1 MKLSTFDALKRIQ
14 SKNAVQYVHMEG
26 EILKKYHQVLL
37 EMASDII
44 SVCEKEKIV
53 YQLSGGTALGAVRHK
68 GFIPWDDDLDINIL
82 GSQCDEFI
90 EKFEKDFGDKYWVN
104 TVKTPGY
111 FSIVGSIKMK
121 GTVSRGFEDSN
132 DEKCGIGIDLF
143 RIENTFDNSI
153 LRFFHGVLCM
163 GFGFL
168 LSCRNFYEKR
178 KLMMEL
184 ANDDKALKKVFRIK
198 INIGRLL
205 SLISLKH
212 CLITTQ
218 KCYGMCKNNKSKYV
232 TIPAGR
238 KHFFGEL
245 YKRDGMENTIKVSF
259 EGHNWEIAK
268 NYNDY
273 LTKLYGNYME
283 IPSEENR
290 ETHFRVELKFPD
302 EKKHK

>member
-14 SKNAVQYVHMEG
+14 SKNAVQYVCMEG
-26 EILKKYHQVLL
+26 EILKKYHQILL
-37 EMASDII
+37 EIASDII

-238 KHFFGEL
+238 KHFLESYTNEMAWKIPLKYRLKDIIG
-245 YKRDGMENTIKVSF
+245 KSPKIITIISQSF
-259 EGHNWEIAK
+259 MVIIWKSLLRKI
-268 NYNDY
+268 
-273 LTKLYGNYME
+273 
-283 IPSEENR
+283 
-290 ETHFRVELKFPD
+290 
-302 EKKHK
+302 EKHIFE

>member
-1 MKLSTFDALKRIQ
+1 
-14 SKNAVQYVHMEG
+14 
-26 EILKKYHQVLL
+26 
-37 EMASDII
+37 
-44 SVCEKEKIV
+44 
-53 YQLSGGTALGAVRHK
+53 
-68 GFIPWDDDLDINIL
+68 
-82 GSQCDEFI
+82 
-90 EKFEKDFGDKYWVN
+90 
-104 TVKTPGY
+104 
-111 FSIVGSIKMK
+111 
-121 GTVSRGFEDSN
+121 
-132 DEKCGIGIDLF
+132 
-143 RIENTFDNSI
+143 
-153 LRFFHGVLCM
+153 M

-283 IPSEENR
+283 LPSEENR

>member
-14 SKNAVQYVHMEG
+14 SKNAVQYVCMEG
-26 EILKKYHQVLL
+26 EILKKYHQILL
-37 EMASDII
+37 EIASDII

-198 INIGRLL
+198 IN
-205 SLISLKH
+205 H
-212 CLITTQ
+212 
-218 KCYGMCKNNKSKYV
+218 
-232 TIPAGR
+232 
-238 KHFFGEL
+238 
-245 YKRDGMENTIKVSF
+245 
-259 EGHNWEIAK
+259 W
-268 NYNDY
+268 
-273 LTKLYGNYME
+273 
-283 IPSEENR
+283 
-290 ETHFRVELKFPD
+290 
-302 EKKHK
+302 

>member
-14 SKNAVQYVHMEG
+14 SKNVVQYVRMEG

-68 GFIPWDDDLDINIL
+68 GFIPWDDDLDINIF

-178 KLMMEL
+178 KYIY
-184 ANDDKALKKVFRIK
+184 NDCGRVFR
-198 INIGRLL
+198 
-205 SLISLKH
+205 S
-212 CLITTQ
+212 
-218 KCYGMCKNNKSKYV
+218 
-232 TIPAGR
+232 
-238 KHFFGEL
+238 
-245 YKRDGMENTIKVSF
+245 
-259 EGHNWEIAK
+259 
-268 NYNDY
+268 
-273 LTKLYGNYME
+273 
-283 IPSEENR
+283 
-290 ETHFRVELKFPD
+290 
-302 EKKHK
+302 

>member
-1 MKLSTFDALKRIQ
+1 M
-14 SKNAVQYVHMEG
+14 
-26 EILKKYHQVLL
+26 
-37 EMASDII
+37 
-44 SVCEKEKIV
+44 
-53 YQLSGGTALGAVRHK
+53 
-68 GFIPWDDDLDINIL
+68 DDDLDINIF

-153 LRFFHGVLCM
+153 LRFFM
-163 GFGFL
+163 E
-168 LSCRNFYEKR
+168 FYAWDLAFFSLVEIFMKKR

-212 CLITTQ
+212 CLIITQ
-218 KCYGMCKNNKSKYV
+218 KCYGMCKTTNQSMLLFQQVEN
-232 TIPAGR
+232 I
-238 KHFFGEL
+238 FFGEL

-268 NYNDY
+268 IITIISQSFMVIIWKS
-273 LTKLYGNYME
+273 LLRK
-283 IPSEENR
+283 I
-290 ETHFRVELKFPD
+290 
-302 EKKHK
+302 EKHIFE